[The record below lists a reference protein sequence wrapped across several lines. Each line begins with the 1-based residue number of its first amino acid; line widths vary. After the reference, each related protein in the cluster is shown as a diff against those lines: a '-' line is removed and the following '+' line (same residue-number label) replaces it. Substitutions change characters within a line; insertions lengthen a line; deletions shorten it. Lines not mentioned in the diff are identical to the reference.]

1 MSVKGYKHVITTSL
15 TQLRPACIDECIDGR
30 IRLKRAISDEDERSF
45 PALTRGRPAPMDLSR
60 PIRFVFR
67 LLMSKGAEEA
77 PPGGWRPPCRSG
89 LAVIAQVMTED

>member
-15 TQLRPACIDECIDGR
+15 AQLRPARIDESIDGR
-30 IRLKRAISDEDERSF
+30 IRLKQAISDRDERSF
-45 PALTRGRPAPMDLSR
+45 PALTHGRPAPMDLSR
-60 PIRFVFR
+60 PNRFVFR
-67 LLMSKGAEEA
+67 LLMSKGEEEA